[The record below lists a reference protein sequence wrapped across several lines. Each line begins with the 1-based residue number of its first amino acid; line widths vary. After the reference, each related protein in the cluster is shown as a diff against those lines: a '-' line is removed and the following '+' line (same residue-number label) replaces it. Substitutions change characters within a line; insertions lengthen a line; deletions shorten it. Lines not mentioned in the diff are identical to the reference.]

1 MKFLKMK
8 EPVSTWTHFIP
19 FLAGI
24 VGLVFLII
32 ESLHNPSKMV
42 TMTIFGASIILLYG
56 ASSIYHWVQT
66 TPEKELILRKIDHMA
81 IFLLIA
87 GTYTP
92 VLYYG
97 LEGTWKWVMLL
108 AVWVLSFIGMA
119 MKIWF
124 MKLPRSVSTTFY
136 LALGWLAIVPF
147 YKLIE
152 NLPLEAVILMVAGGA
167 AYTVGGIIYGTKK
180 LNFIPNKFG
189 FHEVFHIFVALG
201 TLLHYFMIFFYVA
214 PLSP

>member
-8 EPVSTWTHFIP
+8 EPVNTWTHFVP

-24 VGLVFLII
+24 VGLVFLIL
-32 ESLHNPSKMV
+32 ESYQNPSKLI
-42 TMTIFGASIILLYG
+42 TMTIFGASVIILYG
-56 ASSIYHWVQT
+56 ASTIYHWIRT
-66 TPEKELILRKIDHMA
+66 TPEKELVLRKIDHMA

-97 LEGTWKWVMLL
+97 LEGAWRWTMLI
-108 AVWVLSFIGMA
+108 AVWVLSFIGIA

-124 MKLPRSVSTTFY
+124 MNLPRSVSTVFY
-136 LALGWLAIVPF
+136 VALGWIAVVPFAKLVQSLPVEAIV
-147 YKLIE
+147 
-152 NLPLEAVILMVAGGA
+152 LMIAGGV
-167 AYTVGGIIYGTKK
+167 AYTIGGIIYGTKK

-189 FHEVFHIFVALG
+189 FHEIFHIFVATG
-201 TLLHYFMIFFYVA
+201 TLLHFLMIFIYVM
-214 PLSP
+214 PIS